1 MLQGYVPEVTATG
14 SKEKFRK
21 KVMEEARKNSY
32 MKIIDLLFFKKKQ
45 ECSESD
51 WHNKGMIE
59 ICEKYYSDIKENIQ
73 DDRLS
78 IHSVWGY
85 LRHIPRGK
93 EDVGYSKDVSKNI
106 TKNAKKK
113 YKEILLDLPE
123 FEPDDHFKLNII
135 SCALLIAFILTFQLI
150 FRQNYLFKLSL
161 QNNLDFFFRMNRF
174 DKNSSYSCAFC
185 PPHIRKKLVADK

>member
-1 MLQGYVPEVTATG
+1 
-14 SKEKFRK
+14 
-21 KVMEEARKNSY
+21 

-85 LRHIPRGK
+85 LRHIPREK
-93 EDVGYSKDVSKNI
+93 EDVGYSKDVYAIADKCFHELYNYSINKGFI
-106 TKNAKKK
+106 KKK
-113 YKEILLDLPE
+113 DVTY
-123 FEPDDHFKLNII
+123 N
-135 SCALLIAFILTFQLI
+135 
-150 FRQNYLFKLSL
+150 
-161 QNNLDFFFRMNRF
+161 DFLYR
-174 DKNSSYSCAFC
+174 DWYHS
-185 PPHIRKKLVADK
+185 

>member
-93 EDVGYSKDVSKNI
+93 EDVGYSKDVYAI
-106 TKNAKKK
+106 
-113 YKEILLDLPE
+113 
-123 FEPDDHFKLNII
+123 
-135 SCALLIAFILTFQLI
+135 
-150 FRQNYLFKLSL
+150 
-161 QNNLDFFFRMNRF
+161 
-174 DKNSSYSCAFC
+174 
-185 PPHIRKKLVADK
+185 ADKCFHELYNYSINKVLLERVWVSTNPIFHRRTKWLF